1 MIRPGILSV
10 LASLPFLMAPFS
22 AAPAPALAPPC
33 AELWAR
39 DPLVVYSLTQGTLVA
54 PIDEVLLVDSAGTAR
69 LVRSTANGD
78 GSKAAVVSIGAD
90 AALQLQLALAGAG
103 AGVVCDGGPAP
114 IPTPLKSL
122 TILRPGTDARAHN
135 ASWLV
140 AQPEHAAIQTILDD
154 FIAATFPGF

>member
-1 MIRPGILSV
+1 MIRTGLLSL
-10 LASLPFLMAPFS
+10 LASLPFFLTPFA
-22 AAPAPALAPPC
+22 AAPAVAIAPPC
-33 AELWAR
+33 AEIFAR
-39 DPLVVYSLTQGTLVA
+39 DPLVIYSFTQGTLVA
-54 PIDEVLLVDSAGTAR
+54 PIDEVLLVDSAGMAR
-69 LVRSTANGD
+69 LVRTTANGD
-78 GSKAAVVSIGAD
+78 GSKAVAVAIGAD
-90 AALQLQLALAGAG
+90 AALQLQLALAAAG

-140 AQPEHAAIQTILDD
+140 AQPEHAPIQTILDD